1 MLNRSRMAVM
11 RRELSSAERI
21 PFSVHVT
28 SHVVKTVQG
37 DYLQSFRLGGAGF
50 ESADDG
56 HINNWHERLNVLWR
70 SIAGP
75 DVAIWTHVI
84 RRRELAMPGTA
95 AGGGFAGLLDAR
107 YRQRLAGETL
117 MVNELYLSL
126 LHRPATGLTTGL
138 AARML
143 RRAGRAA
150 AAEECSAALE
160 VCEKLGQA
168 IQASLARYE
177 PERLGSYRNGPRWR
191 SSLLEFLG
199 LLVNGEW
206 QPIPLPDGPVNEA
219 LATTRLVF
227 GTETIEYRTP
237 TATRVGAML
246 GIKEYATPSVVG
258 MYNRLLAARFPLVL
272 TQSFAFLSKTAGQ
285 GLLQRQANRLANA
298 GDLALSQAAE
308 LNVALDA
315 LASNEFV
322 IGDHHLSLQVLADI
336 PESDRNR
343 AVGSRLREL
352 NEHVAS
358 ARSLLADAGLTVARE
373 DLALEAAFWAQLP
386 GNFPL
391 RPRKAPIT
399 SRNFAAMSPFHNH
412 PTGRANGNHWGEAL
426 TMFMTSARS
435 PYHFSLHA
443 SDPRNADGENRRD
456 TGHTL
461 ICGPTGSG
469 KTVLIGFIVAMAQ
482 RIKATQVIFDKDRG
496 LEILVRALGGEYLA
510 LRNGEPTG
518 LNPLQLPPTNEH
530 IEFLKRWLA
539 LLVQDP
545 SGRSLTVREQA
556 DLDQGLLGTL
566 ALDRHDRRLS
576 RVVEHLDA
584 TDPEGL
590 HNRLARWC
598 EVTGGAYAWV
608 FDNVEDTIA
617 PRLPGRPVIGFDV
630 TDFLEHETTRS
641 PVTLYLFHLV
651 RQLLDG
657 RRFVCW
663 MDEFWRLLSD
673 PAFESFARDA
683 PKTWR
688 KLNGVMCFATQS
700 VSDVLDS
707 PICRTIVEQTA
718 TKIFFPNSDAN
729 AEEYIGQLGLTQRE
743 YKLIREQLEPASR
756 MFLVKQ
762 GHNSVVCQLDLKGFD
777 AELAVISGRAAQV
790 RRLHAIMAQSGT
802 DPACWLPEFMA
813 SAAPN

>member
-1 MLNRSRMAVM
+1 MLNRMRRAVM

-21 PFSVHVT
+21 PCSVHVT

-50 ESADDG
+50 ESADDE

-84 RRRELAMPGTA
+84 RRRELAMPGRA

-126 LHRPATGLTTGL
+126 LHRPSAGLATGL
-138 AARML
+138 ASRML
-143 RRAGRAA
+143 RRAGRAV

-177 PERLGSYRNGPRWR
+177 PERLGSYRVGQRWR

-285 GLLQRQANRLANA
+285 GLLQRQSHRLANA

-322 IGDHHLSLQVLADI
+322 MGDHHLSLQVLADI

-343 AVGSRLREL
+343 AAGLRLREL

-412 PTGRANGNHWGEAL
+412 PTGHARGNHWGEAL

-469 KTVLIGFIVAMAQ
+469 KTVLIGFIVAMAE
-482 RIKATQVIFDKDRG
+482 RIQATQVIFDKDRG
-496 LEILVRALGGEYLA
+496 LEILVRALGGDYLA
-510 LRNGEPTG
+510 LRNGESTG
-518 LNPLQLPPTNEH
+518 FNPLQLPPTNEN

-539 LLVQDP
+539 LLVQVP
-545 SGRSLTVREQA
+545 SGRALTVREQA
-556 DLDQGLLGTL
+556 DLEQGLLGTL
-566 ALDRHDRRLS
+566 ALDRHERRLS

-584 TDPEGL
+584 TDPEGV
-590 HNRLARWC
+590 HSCLARWC

-608 FDNVEDTIA
+608 FDNAEDTIA

-729 AEEYIGQLGLTQRE
+729 AEEYICQLGLTRRE

-762 GHNSVVCQLDLKGFD
+762 GHYSVVCQLDLRGFD
-777 AELAVISGRAAQV
+777 AELAVISGRAGQV
-790 RRLHAIMAQSGT
+790 RRLHAIMARTGT
-802 DPACWLPEFMA
+802 TPACWLPEFMA
-813 SAAPN
+813 SAGTN